1 MYQFKG
7 FIKFFGFTAII
18 VIVLLLATSVVKDK
32 SAREEMRYYNAIN
45 GSVPEE
51 SSSDEQITVTVTVD
65 KTEESEEPHSK
76 EVADEVL
83 NEYIQNWKDQ
93 ANTLEGP
100 FHMEFDRIELNTK
113 YNTPSIRFYASG
125 QYLNK
130 LKELQKYYVSRID
143 SLSKTSGSDS
153 EWRSA
158 LINETYYGGN
168 TTSKVYDYALEFIDF
183 VNVSI
188 SELDKVAAAYG
199 DPGHFDYELFVSEE
213 EYSGEFISVNFHDG
227 YRHLI
232 ISGVSI

>member
-1 MYQFKG
+1 
-7 FIKFFGFTAII
+7 
-18 VIVLLLATSVVKDK
+18 
-32 SAREEMRYYNAIN
+32 
-45 GSVPEE
+45 
-51 SSSDEQITVTVTVD
+51 
-65 KTEESEEPHSK
+65 
-76 EVADEVL
+76 
-83 NEYIQNWKDQ
+83 
-93 ANTLEGP
+93 
-100 FHMEFDRIELNTK
+100 MEFDKIELNTK

-130 LKELQKYYVSRID
+130 IEETTKYYVSRID

-158 LINETYYGGN
+158 LINETFYGGN

-213 EYSGEFISVNFHDG
+213 DSGEFISVNFYDG